1 MTKSMKFFINM
12 STLVQCRTERSVWN
26 VRDSKGQDVGQRPG
40 ASAPLSGTESLRE
53 RPGGGTTRIG
63 RQW

>member
-1 MTKSMKFFINM
+1 M